1 MAAIGGRRTLPLLR
15 GVLEHPIA
23 DAERVSLRGLADL
36 AMGSEAAQ
44 SESQGYLGAHDAPG
58 KALAATGTYL
68 SPLCIAEHG
77 RYHSRQEPGAVV
89 RHAGIRGGGARKGHP
104 YADNLS
110 PRRRRSAS
118 GIDPPGRPR
127 EDLKQRKL
135 QEAEYRCG
143 AQGRTA

>member
-15 GVLEHPIA
+15 GVREHPS
-23 DAERVSLRGLADL
+23 AERVSLRGLADL

-77 RYHSRQEPGAVV
+77 RYYSRQEPGAVV
-89 RHAGIRGGGARKGHP
+89 RHAGIRGGGAPKGVS
-104 YADNLS
+104 L
-110 PRRRRSAS
+110 RRQSRW
-118 GIDPPGRPR
+118 DPGTVTWPVSQPQGRPNLPAR
-127 EDLKQRKL
+127 V
-135 QEAEYRCG
+135 G
-143 AQGRTA
+143 